1 MKLLWSLWL
10 QEQLHDLTALLEDNV
25 EIEHE
30 CTQDGEEAIFHFICW
45 KCSWTCSC
53 QFWCFRRKSFE
64 LIKSPLVKTAFPF
77 FFPSLEA
84 QFECSTLLHKPHIV
98 KNSRMKV
105 GVDPCLFLL
114 ARPGRSLGKKN
125 NELDELDRGHDLINW
140 RDLCL
145 RILFH
150 NFWMT

>member
-64 LIKSPLVKTAFPF
+64 LIKSPLVKTAFPKF
-77 FFPSLEA
+77 SPAWKLSLNV
-84 QFECSTLLHKPHIV
+84 PHCCTSHIL
-98 KNSRMKV
+98 SRI
-105 GVDPCLFLL
+105 
-114 ARPGRSLGKKN
+114 PGWKLEWILVYSCWHDLEGALEKKN